1 MRAGGLSLSV
11 LLLAAGA
18 ILTWA
23 VNIESNNVDVATVG
37 VILMAAG
44 GAGLT
49 ATLAFAAAGS
59 RTVVER
65 DREVVVDRDRTRHP
79 EP

>member
-59 RTVVER
+59 RTVAER